1 MNGFDEL
8 LKQLFPQQKPV
19 YQPTAANQLTA
30 PKPQAEVTAY
40 EPTLRQRGQ
49 QAVQGLLENIGY
61 DRGYS
66 RGVSQSLLGG
76 PSSTLPMDMGLAD
89 IVPGLGYLL
98 GAEDSIEGV
107 KSAKKNL
114 DEGNIGSAALEYGL
128 SGLGLLPGIAGMHAY
143 HGTPHDIKGGFDL
156 SKVGTGE
163 GAQVYGHGIYFGEAK
178 GTGEQYAKLLANRD
192 VANQGRLN
200 AHANAQR
207 LVNLSGDPKY
217 AADDIKFVL
226 ESNPDSPQKSLL
238 EKTLKYIESGEY
250 AKPLENKG
258 NLYKVD
264 IPDEQIPKML
274 NWDEPLNKQPKAV
287 KEAFNKLGIAVDE
300 KANKAF
306 LDDLEASLTGGTVT
320 GAKEVPN
327 PTGESLYNNLVSKF
341 GSDVKASEAL
351 NKLGVT
357 GIRYLDEGSRAA
369 GKGTSNFVVFDPKTV
384 KILEKNDMP
393 YQQAGL
399 LNDTIDAPLSAPN
412 LEGGLLGVEALP
424 TNDYKGSHVA
434 PNANSYGATLDDLT
448 KIMPANVY
456 TREGKNLYGLGD
468 DAIDRDWWMTAMKAK
483 GKPDFEVEVYRAVP
497 KGVKNINSG
506 DWVTTSKKYAENHG
520 ESALSGD
527 YEIISKKVKAKT
539 LSTAGDPQEYGYNEE
554 DITNLFKD

>member
-156 SKVGTGE
+156 SKIGTGE
-163 GAQVYGHGIYFGEAK
+163 GAQAYGYGTYFSKDPNIASGYK
-178 GTGEQYAKLLANRD
+178 TKLSNVEISVNGNPLSKFNVDPRVTTHSPFIFDKPLEYGLAEYTKALKTQILD
-192 VANQGRLN
+192 YPELQ
-200 AHANAQR
+200 
-207 LVNLSGDPKY
+207 K
-217 AADDIKFVL
+217 DIKFPKQLFDEKVEFLKSWGKGSKEESAGKAL
-226 ESNPDSPQKSLL
+226 EQFAKENGYPQ
-238 EKTLKYIESGEY
+238 INMG
-250 AKPLENKG
+250 G

-264 IPDEQIPKML
+264 IPDEQIPRML
-274 NWDEPLNKQPKAV
+274 DWNKPIAQQNTEVLNILKNEPAILAD
-287 KEAFNKLGIAVDE
+287 L
-300 KANKAF
+300 ANGKS
-306 LDDLEASLTGGTVT
+306 LDKLTGEQAYQAIAST
-320 GAKEVPN
+320 
-327 PTGESLYNNLVSKF
+327 F
-341 GSDVKASEAL
+341 DVGQADAYKLASEYL
-351 NKLGVT
+351 NSKGIP
-357 GIRYLDEGSRAA
+357 GIRYLSPDSRGV
-369 GKGTSNFVVFDPKTV
+369 GKGAENFVSFDPTTV

-393 YQQAGL
+393 V
-399 LNDTIDAPLSAPN
+399 S
-412 LEGGLLGVEALP
+412 
-424 TNDYKGSHVA
+424 DYKGSHTA

-448 KIMPANVY
+448 KIMPKNVY

-468 DAIDRDWWMTAMKAK
+468 DVIDREWWMTAMKAK
-483 GKPDFEVEVYRAVP
+483 GKPDYEVEVFRAVP
-497 KGVKNINSG
+497 KGIKDINSG

-527 YEIISKKVKAKT
+527 YDIISKKVKAKT
-539 LSTAGDPQEYGYNEE
+539 LSTAGDPQEYGYNA
-554 DITNLFKD
+554 D

>member
-1 MNGFDEL
+1 MNSFDEL
-8 LKQLFPQQKPV
+8 LKQLLPQQKPV
-19 YQPTAANQLTA
+19 YQPSAVNQLTA

-89 IVPGLGYLL
+89 VVPGLGYLL
-98 GAEDSIEGV
+98 GAEESMQGV

-128 SGLGLLPGIAGMHAY
+128 SSLGLLPGIAGMHAY
-143 HGTPHDIKGGFDL
+143 HGSPHDIKGKFDL
-156 SKVGTGE
+156 NKVGTGE
-163 GAQVYGHGIYFGEAK
+163 GAQAYGSGMYFGQAR
-178 GTGEQYAKLLANRD
+178 GTGEAYR
-192 VANQGRLN
+192 RM
-200 AHANAQR
+200 
-207 LVNLSGDPKY
+207 LVENPT
-217 AADDIKFVL
+217 FL
-226 ESNPDSPQKSLL
+226 ETKTGKIIDQKSPEYTDIIERRDRMQRNGYGDDF
-238 EKTLKYIESGEY
+238 EKKYKTQEGY
-250 AKPLENKG
+250 
-258 NLYKVD
+258 LYKVD

-274 NWDEPLNKQPKAV
+274 DWDKPLSQQN
-287 KEAFNKLGIAVDE
+287 
-300 KANKAF
+300 
-306 LDDLEASLTGGTVT
+306 S
-320 GAKEVPN
+320 EVQKVLSKYDPD
-327 PTGESLYNNLVSKF
+327 LYNPEGNDYDPNELGQMIYNRIAGKENIKNPSPSS
-341 GSDVKASEAL
+341 GNRKASE
-351 NKLGVT
+351 KLLSLGIP
-357 GIRYLDEGSRAA
+357 GIRYLDEGSRS
-369 GKGTSNFVVFDPKTV
+369 GTKKGTSNFVVFKPETV

>member
-1 MNGFDEL
+1 MNGFEEL
-8 LKQLFPQQKPV
+8 LKQLLPQQKPV
-19 YQPTAANQLTA
+19 YQPTAVNQLTA

-89 IVPGLGYLL
+89 VVPGLGYLL
-98 GAEDSIEGV
+98 GAEDSMEGV
-107 KSAKKNL
+107 KSAKKSL

-128 SGLGLLPGIAGMHAY
+128 SSLGLLPGIAGMHAY
-143 HGTPHDIKGGFDL
+143 HGTPYEIKGGFDL
-156 SKVGTGE
+156 GKVGTGE

-274 NWDEPLNKQPKAV
+274 DWDKPIAQQNKEILDILKNEPAILAD
-287 KEAFNKLGIAVDE
+287 L
-300 KANKAF
+300 ANGKS
-306 LDDLEASLTGGTVT
+306 LDKLTGEQAYQAIAST
-320 GAKEVPN
+320 
-327 PTGESLYNNLVSKF
+327 F
-341 GSDVKASEAL
+341 DVGQAEAYKLASEYL
-351 NKLGVT
+351 NSKGIP
-357 GIRYLDEGSRAA
+357 GIRYLDEGSRAT

-393 YQQAGL
+393 YDEL
-399 LNDTIDAPLSAPN
+399 K
-412 LEGGLLGVEALP
+412 GLLG
-424 TNDYKGSHVA
+424 K
-434 PNANSYGATLDDLT
+434 
-448 KIMPANVY
+448 
-456 TREGKNLYGLGD
+456 
-468 DAIDRDWWMTAMKAK
+468 
-483 GKPDFEVEVYRAVP
+483 
-497 KGVKNINSG
+497 
-506 DWVTTSKKYAENHG
+506 
-520 ESALSGD
+520 
-527 YEIISKKVKAKT
+527 
-539 LSTAGDPQEYGYNEE
+539 
-554 DITNLFKD
+554 